1 MQQTREITSWEA
13 EEILREDLSVSKPR
27 FRWYTP
33 FFWIF
38 RILAFAWY
46 FTFTMFLFFLGL
58 VFIL

>member
-1 MQQTREITSWEA
+1 MQQTREITQWEA
-13 EEILREDLSVSKPR
+13 EEILREDLSISKPR
-27 FRWYTP
+27 LRWYTP
-33 FFWIF
+33 IVWIF